1 MKSSKLAGWVL
12 LALGIVIILFSLGTS
27 YNIFTGQKEVYL
39 LFPIGEEV
47 SFSANKSSSEIE
59 QMQMVVGEQLT
70 KMIPPNALPT
80 LLNLTSWSILA
91 GILVFGGGKI
101 SGLGIKLINKS

>member
-27 YNIFTGQKEVYL
+27 YNIFTGQKEIYP
-39 LFPIGEEV
+39 LFSMSENI
-47 SFSANKSSSEIE
+47 SFAVDESSSEIE

-70 KMIPPNALPT
+70 KMIPSNALPT
-80 LLNLTSWSILA
+80 FLNLTSWSILA

>member
-1 MKSSKLAGWVL
+1 MKSSKLTGWVL

-27 YNIFTGQKEVYL
+27 YNIFTGQKEIYP
-39 LFPIGEEV
+39 LFSMSENI
-47 SFSANKSSSEIE
+47 SFAVDESSSEIE

>member
-1 MKSSKLAGWVL
+1 MKSSKIAGWVL
-12 LALGIVIILFSLGTS
+12 LALGLAIILYSLGTS
-27 YNIFTGQKEVYL
+27 YNIFTGQKEIYV
-39 LFPIGEEV
+39 LFPMSEDI
-47 SFSANKSSSEIE
+47 SSSVDESSSAVE

-70 KMIPPNALPT
+70 KMIPSNALPT

-101 SGLGIKLINKS
+101 SGLGIRLITKS